1 MSPRTSRSGY
11 PAVVAAVTGQWSRL
25 LAAVDALGPDEWSR
39 PTRLGW
45 STAELVVHLTGNVQ
59 YLLEALADQQPGK
72 RPDTPVVTY
81 YDDVLDDAEDI
92 SDRAR
97 RGASGA
103 DAAPDALRQRMHD
116 VTDAGSRALAD
127 PPDGDT
133 VVRSGTHLLRLED
146 YLITRATEGVV
157 HGLDLP
163 SPVQP
168 DPAALRVTVRLL
180 TGILGHRAAGRSIEV
195 RVPPYAAVQL
205 DLPDAPGP
213 RHTRGTPPNVVEAD
227 PVSFVEV
234 ATGRLPWPDAV
245 RDGRIRASGARADLT
260 ALLPLF

>member
-1 MSPRTSRSGY
+1 
-11 PAVVAAVTGQWSRL
+11 L
-25 LAAVDALGPDEWSR
+25 LEAVDALSPDDWAR

-45 STAELVVHLTGNVQ
+45 STTELVVHLTGNVQ
-59 YLLEALADQQPGK
+59 FLLEALADPQPGK
-72 RPDTPVVTY
+72 RPNTPAVTY
-81 YDDVLDDAEDI
+81 YDDVPEAAEEI
-92 SDRAR
+92 SERAR
-97 RGASGA
+97 SGA
-103 DAAPDALRQRMHD
+103 HATPDALRRRMHAM
-116 VTDAGSRALAD
+116 TEAGIRELAD
-127 PPDGDT
+127 PPDENT
-133 VVRSGTHLLRLED
+133 VVRSDEHLLRLED

-163 SPVQP
+163 TPVQP

-180 TGILGHRAAGRSIEV
+180 TGILGHRAAGRSVEV

-227 PVSFVEV
+227 PIAFVEV
-234 ATGRLPWPDAV
+234 ATGRLPWAAAV
-245 RDGRIRASGARADLT
+245 SDGRIRASGQRADLT